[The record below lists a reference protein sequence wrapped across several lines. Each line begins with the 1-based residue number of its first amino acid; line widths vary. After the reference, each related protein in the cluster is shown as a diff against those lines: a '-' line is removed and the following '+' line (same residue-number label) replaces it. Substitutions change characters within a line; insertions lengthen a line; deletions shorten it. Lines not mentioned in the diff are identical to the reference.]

1 MADATLTNY
10 LPTANKRRLT
20 SLVPTP
26 SFDQK
31 TAVLTE
37 FWPVDENYLGTLG
50 IKLIAGR
57 NFSSQMA
64 TDSMALIV
72 NEAAVRLFGF
82 KDPLNK
88 PLYRFAGQ
96 SMQQYHII
104 GVIRDFNFTSL
115 RENVTP
121 LALTFGGSQGALSL
135 RVNTANLPGLLSRVR
150 KSWANFAPDQQLDY
164 SFMDADFD
172 ATYRSEQR
180 VGTIFFVFTTLA
192 IVIACLGIFGLA
204 AYSAEQRSKEIG
216 IRKVLGATVPSIVGM
231 LSRDFIKLVF
241 IAILIASPI
250 AWFSMQKWLQAF
262 RLPHRPALVDH
273 CDRRF
278 YRTADRLID
287 GKFPGHQSGGSKSGA
302 EPERRK

>member
-1 MADATLTNY
+1 
-10 LPTANKRRLT
+10 
-20 SLVPTP
+20 
-26 SFDQK
+26 
-31 TAVLTE
+31 
-37 FWPVDENYLGTLG
+37 
-50 IKLIAGR
+50 
-57 NFSSQMA
+57 MA
-64 TDSMALIV
+64 TDSMGLIV

-88 PLYRFAGQ
+88 SLYRFAGP
-96 SMQQYHII
+96 MQQYHII

-135 RVNTANLPGLLSRVR
+135 RVNTANLVGLLSQVR
-150 KSWANFAPDQQLDY
+150 KSWKNFAPDQQLDY

-180 VGTIFFVFTTLA
+180 VATIFFVFTTLA
-192 IVIACLGIFGLA
+192 IAIACLGIFGLA

-241 IAILIASPI
+241 IAILIASPL
-250 AWFSMQKWLQAF
+250 AWFSMQKWLQSFAY
-262 RLPHRPALVDH
+262 RIELHWWILAIGGLTAL
-273 CDRRF
+273 
-278 YRTADRLID
+278 LIALLTVSFQAI
-287 GKFPGHQSGGSKSGA
+287 KAAVANPVQSLKA
-302 EPERRK
+302 E